1 VSSALEPD
9 SREAYV
15 WFTSIETRWKDVD
28 VYGHV
33 NNVEYYSFF
42 DTALSGYLVREAGLE
57 PGRSPVVGVC
67 AESACR
73 FHRALGF
80 PATVEA
86 GVRVGELR
94 RRAARYEIGLFE
106 RGREEPAASGY
117 FVHVFVERDTMTP
130 VEIPAPLRAALERLV
145 SATA

>member
-1 VSSALEPD
+1 MSPSLEPEG
-9 SREAYV
+9 REAYR

-42 DTALSGYLVREAGLE
+42 DTALSGYLVREGGLD
-57 PGRSPVVGVC
+57 PRVSPTVGVC

-80 PATVEA
+80 PATVDA

-106 RGREEPAASGY
+106 RGHEQPAASGY

-130 VEIPAPLRAALERLV
+130 VEIPGALREALERLV
-145 SATA
+145 PGTT

>member
-1 VSSALEPD
+1 MSSALEPEG
-9 SREAYV
+9 REAYR

-42 DTALSGYLVREAGLE
+42 DTALSGYLVREGALE
-57 PGRSPVVGVC
+57 PERSPVVGVC

-80 PATVEA
+80 PATVDA

-94 RRAARYEIGLFE
+94 RRAVRYEIGLFE
-106 RGREEPAASGY
+106 HGRDEPAASGY
-117 FVHVFVERDTMTP
+117 FVHVFVERETMSP
-130 VEIPAPLRAALERLV
+130 VEIPPPLREALERL
-145 SATA
+145 ARA